1 MNTRLLYLD
10 LCIRLQKL
18 YTKFP
23 RLPSLPGYLNPQ
35 RSFKDLCNE
44 TNVTWELNCLC
55 TGEGSNHAQD
65 TMWKVMGTKTYERA
79 VVCRNSVFP
88 YAVFECHDI
97 SKGSNMHIINVEMQ
111 GHDGSRINE
120 VAACHEASLGS
131 DHSVNNLSKAA
142 NSAETRS
149 ACHWVTDALIWAP
162 TN

>member
-1 MNTRLLYLD
+1 MG
-10 LCIRLQKL
+10 I
-18 YTKFP
+18 
-23 RLPSLPGYLNPQ
+23 LN
-35 RSFKDLCNE
+35 RI
-44 TNVTWELNCLC
+44 C

-65 TMWKVMGTKTYERA
+65 TMWKVMDTKTYKRA